1 MNSIWIARD
10 KDGSLN
16 SFASKPE
23 IDDYELGTWF
33 SDDGKLSSS
42 LQNYWFPEIRFE
54 NSPIELVIKEKED
67 EQ

>member
-16 SFASKPE
+16 AFASKPE
-23 IDDYELGTWF
+23 IDDYGLDTWF
-33 SDDGKLSSS
+33 PSDGKLSSP
-42 LQNYWFPEIRFE
+42 LQKYWFPEIRFE

-67 EQ
+67 